1 MAVRRNHNEKRER
14 EEIINKFYTVFSED
28 GLENPEERFKLLDLF
43 LDSENHLSLN
53 KLHEMS
59 QAAGLFLTP
68 QKISD
73 YMDIFERYGLAEKVE
88 NQDGNVLYEHLHLGK
103 HHDHMICVKCGKI
116 LEFEDADIE
125 HLQNSV
131 AAYHGFLPLKHS
143 LTMYGLC
150 DKCQG
155 EREKFIRLSDAN
167 PGERV
172 RIERFM
178 GGHRLKNR
186 LLSMGLSVGKEVE
199 VLNAGRPGPTI
210 IAVDGSRIA
219 LGHMLSRKVWVLVNH
234 F

>member
-1 MAVRRNHNEKRER
+1 MAVRKQHGEERER
-14 EEIINKFYTVFSED
+14 EEIINEFVNVFSED
-28 GLENPEERFKLLDLF
+28 GLESPEDRLKLLKLF

-53 KLHEMS
+53 KLHEIS

-73 YMDIFERYGLAEKVE
+73 YMDIFRRYGIAKKIE
-88 NQDGNVLYEHLHLGK
+88 NQEGKILYEHLHLGK

-125 HLQNSV
+125 ELQNSV
-131 AAYHGFLPLKHS
+131 AASHRFLPLKHN

-150 DKCQG
+150 DECQG
-155 EREKFIRLSDAN
+155 DREKFIRLCDAN
-167 PGERV
+167 PGEKV
-172 RIERFM
+172 KIERFS

-186 LLSMGLSVGKEVE
+186 LLSMGLSVGKEIE

-219 LGHMLSRKVWVLVNH
+219 LGHMLSRKVWVMVNH
-234 F
+234 V